1 MFRIKEKLFDKLY
14 FRILVALLLSLV
26 FPFYLMLHY
35 VQGTYQDFIENE
47 LSSRAISTIA
57 KGEEDIQT
65 AFQQMAAVTNVFS
78 LDDNLIG
85 ALSNEEMSTFER
97 TIAFDSVVSKIK
109 TTNLFN
115 ILDMHFIFVDNK
127 GNSYIDSA
135 MENME
140 TNSRP
145 IQDLLQQGKDNNG
158 HLVWSLFSS
167 IFPNQEKE
175 EKYVSVARALFDEE
189 ITGDYLGT
197 LIVCVS
203 QTEIGKILSQYCL
216 NDNDLVYLCMGNDGE
231 VLFYLD
237 PDNYISKTV
246 IQKKASS
253 LTGKN
258 GYELQNIN
266 HKKFIM
272 SYYQLYRPW
281 GFSGKPMY
289 VLYFT
294 EYTPI
299 VKTFDIF
306 ASHLNLIL
314 IVCLCV
320 LILVVIALS
329 VSITRPIIRLEKCMK
344 LYSEKQI
351 VTGANVYR
359 KDEIGNL
366 SRTFYDMEIKINDLF
381 NQLKRESEVRERY
394 RYQALRAQINP
405 HFLFNTLNT
414 IRWMAI
420 IRKADNITEM
430 IDALGTILK
439 YSMEREGEF
448 IPLKEELDMI
458 NKYIFIQNYRYGKTY
473 LLTTNIPDELME
485 YPIIKFLLQ
494 PVVENAFIHAF
505 KNFDGEPEIT
515 ISASHDDSAVW
526 IHVCDNGTGVDEQV
540 AEQLN
545 ENGNLARKKITGI
558 GLANVNER
566 IQIEYGKNFGIQIK
580 RGENGGSVV
589 KYCLPLSKKN
599 RGKDEEVI
607 DC

>member
-1 MFRIKEKLFDKLY
+1 
-14 FRILVALLLSLV
+14 
-26 FPFYLMLHY
+26 
-35 VQGTYQDFIENE
+35 
-47 LSSRAISTIA
+47 
-57 KGEEDIQT
+57 
-65 AFQQMAAVTNVFS
+65 
-78 LDDNLIG
+78 
-85 ALSNEEMSTFER
+85 
-97 TIAFDSVVSKIK
+97 
-109 TTNLFN
+109 
-115 ILDMHFIFVDNK
+115 
-127 GNSYIDSA
+127 
-135 MENME
+135 
-140 TNSRP
+140 
-145 IQDLLQQGKDNNG
+145 
-158 HLVWSLFSS
+158 
-167 IFPNQEKE
+167 
-175 EKYVSVARALFDEE
+175 
-189 ITGDYLGT
+189 
-197 LIVCVS
+197 
-203 QTEIGKILSQYCL
+203 
-216 NDNDLVYLCMGNDGE
+216 
-231 VLFYLD
+231 
-237 PDNYISKTV
+237 
-246 IQKKASS
+246 
-253 LTGKN
+253 
-258 GYELQNIN
+258 
-266 HKKFIM
+266 
-272 SYYQLYRPW
+272 
-281 GFSGKPMY
+281 
-289 VLYFT
+289 
-294 EYTPI
+294 
-299 VKTFDIF
+299 
-306 ASHLNLIL
+306 
-314 IVCLCV
+314 
-320 LILVVIALS
+320 
-329 VSITRPIIRLEKCMK
+329 MK